1 MSYEVANEIVNMY
14 MQSNTRRINSAMETA
29 YQEALSTYQSDVE
42 ARKAALDVLKLE
54 QRSYDDYLKILA
66 RNMKDLRSGN
76 INIAKKAFAAEQRN
90 LRRQHAAEQAN
101 RKSIAKANEK
111 HEQAMY
117 KWRKENTLRR
127 YRATVDSA
135 MLKKSFEDDLEKN
148 HREYDKKARK
158 HAKEVV
164 YSDNVLSSSVDGILG
179 GLSDVIS
186 NEFGRGVPQENLI
199 KTYLNRKNFTK
210 FIDQA
215 ISQASD
221 QTKSPQG
228 LLKDK
233 EDEKEYDFDRTREE
247 YKKAG
252 IMYHVLNNA
261 MNTFDVSYTGDD
273 KEEQREK
280 FETVMKDILQSKD
293 LNGRFQDVADIPET
307 EIERREDAEYQLKLQ
322 QLSPTLKTSKSDI
335 LTAPYIPPPKKQ
347 RAFIEEAYQEKVP
360 GEDTTERQYIDELR
374 KQAEPVFEQLRAAD
388 DTPFQL
394 TEEEIAEVGEAAV
407 NAYKELQ
414 IERTQTPLIS
424 LEERRLLD
432 PLALERQLK
441 IMRQGQRVRS
451 IQPKLDS
458 FEQVRSRA
466 GEILESPKKRST
478 ANAGTPLE
486 QRFYATQ
493 RESARLSYESDE
505 DLRSKG
511 KPEELG
517 VSLYKET
524 FDPLNSTFRQNNTYQ
539 SVVDRIQQG
548 FGSPEEQ
555 MRSISAF
562 NSRVMA
568 QQRTKAPIINN
579 DGSKNRP
586 YFEAL
591 REAGKKEVGD

>member
-54 QRSYDDYLKILA
+54 QRSYNDYLKMIA

-76 INIAKKAFAAEQRN
+76 INIAKKRAEVLEYNRREK
-90 LRRQHAAEQAN
+90 LRVEQKN
-101 RKSIAKANEK
+101 KLERHRTGEK
-111 HEQAMY
+111 NAM
-117 KWRKENTLRR
+117 RR
-127 YRATVDSA
+127 YRDDIARAQAQASSQEERNRLDKARKEATRKMTRLD
-135 MLKKSFEDDLEKN
+135 MD
-148 HREYDKKARK
+148 ARK
-158 HAKEVV
+158 HADKVV
-164 YSDNVLSSSVDGILG
+164 LSRNVL
-179 GLSDVIS
+179 
-186 NEFGRGVPQENLI
+186 
-199 KTYLNRKNFTK
+199 
-210 FIDQA
+210 
-215 ISQASD
+215 
-221 QTKSPQG
+221 PQG
-228 LLKDK
+228 LSTDINNLQSVFQDIGKAGNTFEADFNNALDSTGFHANVKKAKDDVKNLAEAEGLIGDDDPEFEYAREDYKLAGVRRKIK
-233 EDEKEYDFDRTREE
+233 ESIMDMFETYTPEDQKEQNRERVNSIIDDLLNTTQAKNLSQSGMFAEVIDISDADVDRR
-247 YKKAG
+247 YKKERQLYIDTQAPK
-252 IMYHVLNNA
+252 LNRII
-261 MNTFDVSYTGDD
+261 
-273 KEEQREK
+273 KQK
-280 FETVMKDILQSKD
+280 FRLNIQPPPMKKPFVYKPI
-293 LNGRFQDVADIPET
+293 
-307 EIERREDAEYQLKLQ
+307 
-322 QLSPTLKTSKSDI
+322 LKT
-335 LTAPYIPPPKKQ
+335 
-347 RAFIEEAYQEKVP
+347 VP
-360 GEDTTERQYIDELR
+360 GEGATEDQYIDELR
-374 KQAEPVFEQLRAAD
+374 KQAEPVFNELRADD

-394 TEEEIAEVGEAAV
+394 TENEIATVGEAAV

-432 PLALERQLK
+432 PLALERQLN

-451 IQPKLDS
+451 IQPELDS

-493 RESARLSYESDE
+493 RESARLSHESDE

-511 KPEELG
+511 VPEALG

-524 FDPLNSTFRQNNTYQ
+524 FDPLNSTFLNDNTYQ
-539 SVVDRIQQG
+539 SVVDRIQKNTKT
-548 FGSPEEQ
+548 PEEQ

>member
-54 QRSYDDYLKILA
+54 QKSYDDYLKMIA

-76 INIAKKAFAAEQRN
+76 INIAKKRAEVLEYNRREK
-90 LRRQHAAEQAN
+90 LRVEQKNRLERHRTAEKNA
-101 RKSIAKANEK
+101 
-111 HEQAMY
+111 
-117 KWRKENTLRR
+117 LRR
-127 YRATVDSA
+127 YQDDIERAAAKAGSQTERNRLEQAQKEAELQLGKLDRSA
-135 MLKKSFEDDLEKN
+135 
-148 HREYDKKARK
+148 RI
-158 HAKEVV
+158 HA
-164 YSDNVLSSSVDGILG
+164 DNVVGSRNVL
-179 GLSDVIS
+179 
-186 NEFGRGVPQENLI
+186 
-199 KTYLNRKNFTK
+199 
-210 FIDQA
+210 
-215 ISQASD
+215 
-221 QTKSPQG
+221 PQG
-228 LLKDK
+228 LSTDINKLQSVFQDIGKAGNTFEADFNDALQDTSFFSNVQRAKDDVSSLTESEGLIGDDDPDFEYK
-233 EDEKEYDFDRTREE
+233 REDYKLAGVRRQIKNRLINMFETYTPQDQQEQYRQRVETIIDDLLNTPQALNLQQSGMFAEVTNISDADVDRRYEKERQLYIDTEAPKLNKILKKQFRLNIQPPPMKKPFV
-247 YKKAG
+247 YKP
-252 IMYHVLNNA
+252 I
-261 MNTFDVSYTGDD
+261 
-273 KEEQREK
+273 
-280 FETVMKDILQSKD
+280 
-293 LNGRFQDVADIPET
+293 
-307 EIERREDAEYQLKLQ
+307 
-322 QLSPTLKTSKSDI
+322 LKT
-335 LTAPYIPPPKKQ
+335 
-347 RAFIEEAYQEKVP
+347 VP
-360 GEDTTERQYIDELR
+360 GEGATEEQYIDELR
-374 KQAEPVFEQLRAAD
+374 KQAEPVFNELRADD

-394 TEEEIAEVGEAAV
+394 TEEEIATVGEAAV

-432 PLALERQLK
+432 PLALERQLN

-555 MRSISAF
+555 MRAISAF
-562 NSRVMA
+562 DSRVMA
-568 QQRTKAPIINN
+568 QQRTKAPIIMK
-579 DGSKNRP
+579 DGSRNRE
-586 YFEAL
+586 YLEAL
-591 REAGKKEVGD
+591 KALGKK

>member
-54 QRSYDDYLKILA
+54 QRSYDDYLKMLA

-76 INIAKKAFAAEQRN
+76 INIAKKRAEVLEYNRREKLRVEQKNRLERHKTGETNAMRRYRDDIARAQAQASSQQERN
-90 LRRQHAAEQAN
+90 RLEQAKNEATRKMARLDMDARQHANKVVLSGNVLPQGISTDINKLQSVFQDIGQAGNTFEADFNTALQGTSFFSNVQKAKDDVKDLSEAEGLIGDDDPEFKYAREDYKLAGVRRKIKESIMDMFETYTPEDQKEQN
-101 RKSIAKANEK
+101 RERVNSIIDDLLNNPQPKNLQQSGMFAEVIDISDADVD
-111 HEQAMY
+111 
-117 KWRKENTLRR
+117 RR
-127 YRATVDSA
+127 YDKERQLYIDTEAPKLNKI
-135 MLKKSFEDDLEKN
+135 LKKQFRLN
-148 HREYDKKARK
+148 IQPPPMKKPF
-158 HAKEVV
+158 V
-164 YSDNVLSSSVDGILG
+164 YKPI
-179 GLSDVIS
+179 
-186 NEFGRGVPQENLI
+186 
-199 KTYLNRKNFTK
+199 
-210 FIDQA
+210 
-215 ISQASD
+215 
-221 QTKSPQG
+221 
-228 LLKDK
+228 
-233 EDEKEYDFDRTREE
+233 
-247 YKKAG
+247 
-252 IMYHVLNNA
+252 
-261 MNTFDVSYTGDD
+261 
-273 KEEQREK
+273 
-280 FETVMKDILQSKD
+280 
-293 LNGRFQDVADIPET
+293 
-307 EIERREDAEYQLKLQ
+307 
-322 QLSPTLKTSKSDI
+322 LKT
-335 LTAPYIPPPKKQ
+335 
-347 RAFIEEAYQEKVP
+347 VP
-360 GEDTTERQYIDELR
+360 GEGATEEQYIDELR
-374 KQAEPVFEQLRAAD
+374 KQAEPVFNELRADD

-394 TEEEIAEVGEAAV
+394 TEDEIATVGEAAV

-432 PLALERQLK
+432 PLALERQLN

-478 ANAGTPLE
+478 ENAGTPLE

-493 RESARLSYESDE
+493 RQSARLSYESDE

-555 MRSISAF
+555 MRAISAF
-562 NSRVMA
+562 DSRVMA
-568 QQRTKAPIINN
+568 QQRTKAPIIMK
-579 DGSKNRP
+579 DGSQNRE
-586 YFEAL
+586 YLEAL
-591 REAGKKEVGD
+591 KALGKK

>member
-42 ARKAALDVLKLE
+42 ARKAALGVLKLE

-90 LRRQHAAEQAN
+90 LRRQHAAKEAN
-101 RKSIAKANEK
+101 RKSIAIADRKNQ
-111 HEQAMY
+111 QAMY
-117 KWRKENTLRR
+117 KWRKDNTLRR
-127 YRATVDSA
+127 YQATVDSA
-135 MLKKSFEDDLEKN
+135 KLKKSFEDDLDKN
-148 HREYDKKARK
+148 HRKYDRAARK

-179 GLSDVIS
+179 GMSDVIS
-186 NEFGRGVPQENLI
+186 KEFAKGKPSENLI
-199 KTYLNRKNFTK
+199 KTYLYSKNFNK

-215 ISQASD
+215 IAQASD
-221 QTKSPQG
+221 KTKSPQG

-233 EDEKEYDFDRTREE
+233 GDEKEYKFDRTREE

-261 MNTFDVSYTGDD
+261 MNTFDISYVGDD
-273 KEEQREK
+273 KDIQREK
-280 FETVMKDILQSKD
+280 FKTIMKNILQSKV

-322 QLSPTLKTSKSDI
+322 ELSPILKKTTSDI
-335 LTAPYIPPPKKQ
+335 LKAPYIPPPPKQ
-347 RAFIEEAYQEKVP
+347 RAFITKAFQEKVP
-360 GEDTTERQYIDELR
+360 EQDTTERQYIDDLR
-374 KQAEPVFEQLRAAD
+374 KTAEPVFEQLRADD

-394 TEEEIAEVGEAAV
+394 TEEEIATVGEAAV

-432 PLALERQLK
+432 PLALERQLNL
-441 IMRQGQRVRS
+441 MRQGQRVRS
-451 IQPKLDS
+451 IQPELDS

-466 GEILESPKKRST
+466 GEILESPKRRST

-511 KPEELG
+511 VPEALG

-524 FDPLNSTFRQNNTYQ
+524 FDPLNSTFLNDNTYQ
-539 SVVDRIQQG
+539 SVVDRIQKNTKT
-548 FGSPEEQ
+548 PEEQ
-555 MRSISAF
+555 MRAISAF
-562 NSRVMA
+562 DSRVMA
-568 QQRTKAPIINN
+568 QQRTKAPIIMK
-579 DGSKNRP
+579 DGSRNRE
-586 YFEAL
+586 YLEAL
-591 REAGKKEVGD
+591 KALGNK

>member
-54 QRSYDDYLKILA
+54 QKSYDDYLKMIA

-76 INIAKKAFAAEQRN
+76 INIAKKRAEVLEYNRREK
-90 LRRQHAAEQAN
+90 LRVEQKNRLERHRTAEKNA
-101 RKSIAKANEK
+101 
-111 HEQAMY
+111 
-117 KWRKENTLRR
+117 LRR
-127 YRATVDSA
+127 YQDDIERAAAKAGSQTERNRLEQAQKEAELQLGKLDRSA
-135 MLKKSFEDDLEKN
+135 
-148 HREYDKKARK
+148 RI
-158 HAKEVV
+158 HA
-164 YSDNVLSSSVDGILG
+164 DNVVGSRNVL
-179 GLSDVIS
+179 
-186 NEFGRGVPQENLI
+186 
-199 KTYLNRKNFTK
+199 
-210 FIDQA
+210 
-215 ISQASD
+215 
-221 QTKSPQG
+221 PQG
-228 LLKDK
+228 LSTDINKLQSVFQDIGKAGNTFEADFNDALQDTSFFSNVQRAKDDVSSLTESEGLIGDDDPDFEYK
-233 EDEKEYDFDRTREE
+233 REDYKLAGVRRQIKNRLINMFETYTPQDQQEQYRQRVETIIDDLLNTPQALNLQQSGMFAEVTNISDADVDRRYEKERQLYIDTEAPKLNKILKKQFRLNIQPPPMKKPFV
-247 YKKAG
+247 YKP
-252 IMYHVLNNA
+252 I
-261 MNTFDVSYTGDD
+261 
-273 KEEQREK
+273 
-280 FETVMKDILQSKD
+280 
-293 LNGRFQDVADIPET
+293 
-307 EIERREDAEYQLKLQ
+307 
-322 QLSPTLKTSKSDI
+322 LKT
-335 LTAPYIPPPKKQ
+335 
-347 RAFIEEAYQEKVP
+347 VP

-432 PLALERQLK
+432 PLALERQLN

-555 MRSISAF
+555 MRAISAF
-562 NSRVMA
+562 DSRVMA
-568 QQRTKAPIINN
+568 QQRTKAPIIMK
-579 DGSKNRP
+579 DGSRNRE
-586 YFEAL
+586 YLEAL
-591 REAGKKEVGD
+591 KALGKK